1 MIEMSVYNYTMTQSS
16 DNVDAIVADFEFSF
30 GIFEKC
36 SLVFKPA
43 LEYKGEECFVQIDE
57 SGSFI
62 EGIVE
67 LHILNPL
74 NPLIDAALVIAKA
87 TANLIFEIGQDFKIY
102 GKVQ

>member
-1 MIEMSVYNYTMTQSS
+1 MLHSPLHIIDVHVEAPEQVVT
-16 DNVDAIVADFEFSF
+16 
-30 GIFEKC
+30 
-36 SLVFKPA
+36 P
-43 LEYKGEECFVQIDE
+43 GEECFVQIDE